1 MTHEQF
7 TQIYLP
13 LCGKMYALAYNFL
26 HDCNKAR
33 DCVQDVYAELWESRD
48 TIDSTMPILPSVLK
62 MVSDKCIDRL
72 SNALENAP
80 KDCPADA
87 PVVVVNVIVN
97 EEHHYHKGATHID
110 NSMKIMV
117 NNEQTHK

>member
-7 TQIYLP
+7 AQIYLP

-26 HDCNKAR
+26 HDCNAAR
-33 DCVQDVYAELWESRD
+33 DCVQDVYSELWESRD
-48 TIDSTMPILPSVLK
+48 TIDSTMLILPSVLK
-62 MVSDKCIDRL
+62 MVSDKCIVRL
-72 SNALENAP
+72 SNAPENVP
-80 KDCPADA
+80 NDCSADA

-110 NSMKIMV
+110 NSVKITM